1 MFMKVKNFDIESN
14 SKRGF
19 EKGNMHVIIIIELM
33 TIVSSIAIFE
43 LKLVPMFFHMDS
55 IRKIRSSL
63 QNWNLAT
70 IFFII
75 ISVKGGRNNKGENQ
89 LLIVEGKG
97 EFNHN
102 VLVLGNN
109 FKIEYEQLL
118 ETYNGG

>member
-1 MFMKVKNFDIESN
+1 MKVKNFDIESN

-33 TIVSSIAIFE
+33 TIVSSITIFE

-70 IFFII
+70 ISFII